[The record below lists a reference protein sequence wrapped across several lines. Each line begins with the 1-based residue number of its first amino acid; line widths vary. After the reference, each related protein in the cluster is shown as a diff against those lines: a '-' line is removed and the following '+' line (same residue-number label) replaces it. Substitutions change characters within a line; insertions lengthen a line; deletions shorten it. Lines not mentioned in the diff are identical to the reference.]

1 VLYTKIEDTFKCDDC
16 DKTFKGKNIHLNN
29 PATNI
34 NIITPPSSFIYIDKD
49 NKITGGGEQPS
60 LEKGDKIVCC
70 PHCKA
75 THLFGLTK
83 I

>member
-34 NIITPPSSFIYIDKD
+34 NIITPPSSFIY
-49 NKITGGGEQPS
+49 
-60 LEKGDKIVCC
+60 
-70 PHCKA
+70 
-75 THLFGLTK
+75 
-83 I
+83 